1 MKNLRI
7 GLRLGGGFTI
17 LLLIMLLISVTSI
30 VSMGHMARST
40 TEITEVA
47 LAKERMISDWFR
59 NIHSGSRRTTAIA
72 KSSDPSLATFFAED
86 AAESSRQSG
95 KLQDR
100 IEPLL
105 QTQEE
110 KDIWVEIKK
119 ARAGYLAGRD
129 VVTKAKAEGRA
140 EDAERLFTQ
149 EYQPATQR
157 YIEIV
162 QRLLDM
168 QRAAIDSSAGEVQ
181 VRFSASRAT
190 IIAVVSLAVVLG
202 ALAAWWITR
211 GITVP
216 LAEALRVARTVA
228 NNDLTSRI
236 TVDSRDETG
245 QLLQALRQMNDNLAQ
260 VVGQVRSGADSIAT
274 ASGEIDAGNQDLSSR
289 TEQQAS
295 SLEQTAAA
303 MEELTSTVKQNAENA
318 RQANQLAASASQ
330 TAVQGGKVVAGVV
343 DTMGGIS
350 ESSRKIADIIG
361 VIDSIAFQTNILAL
375 NAAVEAA
382 RAGEQGR
389 GFAVVAGEVRAL
401 AQRSASAAKDIKD
414 LIADSVSKVDAGTR
428 QVAEAGRTMD
438 GIVQSVQQVSDL
450 VAEITAASQEQSS
463 GINQVHQAIS
473 QMDTVTQ
480 QNAALVEEAAA
491 ATGSLKSQVNQ
502 LAAAVSVFRIDGVAP
517 ARAGTG
523 ATSSSVPTAR
533 APSMAAPMRPA
544 ARPLAA
550 SAPTAGTAPA
560 AAPRSASAA
569 PAPAAKLPAARQTVA
584 AKGSDDGDWT
594 SF

>member
-211 GITVP
+211 GITGP

-517 ARAGTG
+517 ARAG
-523 ATSSSVPTAR
+523 AASSSVPAAR
-533 APSMAAPMRPA
+533 APSAAAPMRPA

-550 SAPTAGTAPA
+550 SAPAAGTAPA

-584 AKGSDDGDWT
+584 AKGNDDGDWT

>member
-7 GLRLGGGFTI
+7 GLRLGGGFSI
-17 LLLIMLLISVTSI
+17 LLLIMLLISVTGI

-72 KSSDPSLATFFAED
+72 KSSDPSLATFFAAD
-86 AAESSRQSG
+86 AAESSRVSG
-95 KLQDR
+95 KLQDS

-105 QTQEE
+105 QSQEE

-157 YIEIV
+157 YIELV

-168 QRAAIDSSAGEVQ
+168 QRAAIDDSARTVLS
-181 VRFSASRAT
+181 RFSASRAA
-190 IIAVVSLAVVLG
+190 IIAVVALAVLLG

-211 GITVP
+211 SITRP
-216 LAEALRVARTVA
+216 LAEAVRVARTVA

-236 TVDSRDETG
+236 TTDARDETG

-260 VVGQVRSGADSIAT
+260 VVGQVRAGADSIAT
-274 ASGEIDAGNQDLSSR
+274 ASGQIDAGNQDLSSR
-289 TEQQAS
+289 TEEQAS

-303 MEELTSTVKQNAENA
+303 MEELTSTVKQNADNA

-414 LIADSVSKVDAGTR
+414 LIADSVSKVEAGTR

-473 QMDTVTQ
+473 QMDSVTQ

-502 LAAAVSVFRIDGVAP
+502 LAAAVSVFRIEGAVPVRMAAQQAVKPPAPPARPAMAAARSAAKPLAASSTAP
-517 ARAGTG
+517 ARAQ
-523 ATSSSVPTAR
+523 A
-533 APSMAAPMRPA
+533 
-544 ARPLAA
+544 
-550 SAPTAGTAPA
+550 
-560 AAPRSASAA
+560 
-569 PAPAAKLPAARQTVA
+569 AAKLPAAPAKPA
-584 AKGSDDGDWT
+584 APATAAAAADDGDWT
-594 SF
+594 AF

>member
-7 GLRLGGGFTI
+7 GLRLGGGFTV

-157 YIEIV
+157 YIDMV

-168 QRAAIDSSAGEVQ
+168 QRAAIDSSAADVL
-181 VRFSASRAT
+181 VRFSASRTA
-190 IIAVVSLAVVLG
+190 IITVVSLAFVLG

-211 GITVP
+211 GITRP

-491 ATGSLKSQVNQ
+491 ATGSLKAQVHQ
-502 LAAAVSVFRIDGVAP
+502 LAAAVSVFRIEGVASARLAVAP
-517 ARAGTG
+517 APAAPRAQP
-523 ATSSSVPTAR
+523 APAQVR
-533 APSMAAPMRPA
+533 APAK
-544 ARPLAA
+544 PLA
-550 SAPTAGTAPA
+550 APA
-560 AAPRSASAA
+560 AAPSPGA
-569 PAPAAKLPAARQTVA
+569 PAVKPAAAKLPAARQSVPAT
-584 AKGSDDGDWT
+584 GNDDGDWT